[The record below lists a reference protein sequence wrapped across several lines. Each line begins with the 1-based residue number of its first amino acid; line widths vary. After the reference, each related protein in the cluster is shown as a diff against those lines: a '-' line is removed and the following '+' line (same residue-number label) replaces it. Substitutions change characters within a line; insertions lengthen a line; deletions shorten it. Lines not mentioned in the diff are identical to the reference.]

1 MLMQIRDDPSLK
13 WPERMKGDPSKRN
26 KSKYF
31 HFHHDHEHDMEE
43 CYDLKQQIDVL
54 VKQGKLK
61 NFLGQD
67 HKDERQPMKG
77 KAEEPIR
84 PSFGEIKIVVGGMSI
99 GSLSR
104 VRMTYLQEVQNCSN
118 I

>member
-1 MLMQIRDDPSLK
+1 
-13 WPERMKGDPSKRN
+13 
-26 KSKYF
+26 
-31 HFHHDHEHDMEE
+31 MEE

-54 VKQGKLK
+54 IKQAKLK
-61 NFLGQD
+61 IFLGQD

-77 KAEEPIR
+77 KAEEAIR

-104 VRMTYLQEVQNCSN
+104 VRMTYLQEVQNVQISRQPPSVDARPPSSRAFVRPPTVVTALMHVRPYWKVPLEW
-118 I
+118 